1 VKEICILIVA
11 LCSFTGE
18 LYYLIAG
25 KSHVVGRKDA
35 DLILSDDQSVS
46 RRHAVITVVH
56 SIKDVVRNFI
66 RQKDF
71 VLCRKY
77 QSPGLLIVMSNGLK
91 PLFYRRALNLLPGHP
106 TNWGIISRLVTYIRC
121 QQMMLFCVH

>member
-1 VKEICILIVA
+1 MKEICVLILT
-11 LCSFTGE
+11 LHSFTGE
-18 LYYLIAG
+18 LYYLIGG

-71 VLCRKY
+71 FLCRKY
-77 QSPGLLIVMSNGLK
+77 QLSGLFIVMSIGVK
-91 PLFYRRALNLLPGHP
+91 RLFHRRGLNLLPGDP
-106 TNWGIISRLVTYIRC
+106 TNWGINSRLVTYIRC
-121 QQMMLFCVH
+121 Q

>member
-1 VKEICILIVA
+1 VKEICILIVS

-18 LYYLIAG
+18 LYYLIGG
-25 KSHVVGRKDA
+25 KSHVVGRKDG

-46 RRHAVITVVH
+46 RQHAVITVVH

-77 QSPGLLIVMSNGLK
+77 QLSGLFIVVSTGVK
-91 PLFYRRALNLLPGHP
+91 PLFHRIALKLLPGNP
-106 TNWGIISRLVTYIRC
+106 ANWA
-121 QQMMLFCVH
+121 LFLDL

>member
-1 VKEICILIVA
+1 MKEICVLILA

-25 KSHVVGRKDA
+25 KTHVVGRKDG
-35 DLILSDDQSVS
+35 DLTLSGDQSVS
-46 RRHAVITVVH
+46 RQHAFITVVH
-56 SIKDVVRNFI
+56 SIKDMVRNFI

-77 QSPGLLIVMSNGLK
+77 QLSGLFIVMSKGVK
-91 PLFYRRALNLLPGHP
+91 PLFHRRGLNLLPGSK
-106 TNWGIISRLVTYIRC
+106 TNWGIISRLVMYIRC
-121 QQMMLFCVH
+121 P

>member
-1 VKEICILIVA
+1 VEEVCVLILA

-25 KSHVVGRKDA
+25 KSHVVGRKDGN
-35 DLILSDDQSVS
+35 LTLSGDQSVS

-77 QSPGLLIVMSNGLK
+77 QLSGLFIVMSTRVK
-91 PLFYRRALNLLPGHP
+91 PLF
-106 TNWGIISRLVTYIRC
+106 
-121 QQMMLFCVH
+121 